1 MEHGAFARLRKELLE
16 LAEDP
21 PAGCWCDD
29 TASYVSHP
37 FLQPGTHEEP
47 TTHSQRGGRI
57 GRPWSLARRA
67 RPTRRASFAW
77 CWSSRRGEDG
87 GAGELDANAHGE
99 GELLPA
105 FRALLASPEA
115 EGFLAVPE
123 IESPPW
129 PPDEAPGEPG
139 HLGLETRSATQKAAW
154 LRRFHRREHDALAR
168 QCTETFARSWG
179 WAERGLLVK
188 PKRFVEHPTLA
199 PGAVARRSLQADGNR
214 LLLDQPPAV

>member
-1 MEHGAFARLRKELLE
+1 MEVLGN
-16 LAEDP
+16 
-21 PAGCWCDD
+21 W
-29 TASYVSHP
+29 T
-37 FLQPGTHEEP
+37 
-47 TTHSQRGGRI
+47 
-57 GRPWSLARRA
+57 
-67 RPTRRASFAW
+67 PTRTVK
-77 CWSSRRGEDG
+77 
-87 GAGELDANAHGE
+87 
-99 GELLPA
+99 ELLPA

-168 QCTETFARSWG
+168 QCTETFAR
-179 WAERGLLVK
+179 
-188 PKRFVEHPTLA
+188 
-199 PGAVARRSLQADGNR
+199 RSLQADGNR